1 MNKSKN
7 QKKSIS
13 QKENSCE
20 KNSFARKILVKIALW
35 IVAISCIAFALLLG
49 GKYGMKKFVRY
60 QIEKKH
66 ALVEREINSSAELVL
81 YKMRYSDIVA
91 IKKRRTVS
99 SAYSFV
105 RFSGIIRAGIEDIT
119 QCQTSISEDG
129 KSIRVRIP
137 PATLLGNDI
146 QSEEVFDERQGVF
159 AKITT
164 QEIFDEIAAAKEEIA
179 EEIVAE
185 GLLCDADAHAE
196 LVIRQMLSP
205 FGFKEIVIEK

>member
-1 MNKSKN
+1 MDKSKN
-7 QKKSIS
+7 KKKSIS
-13 QKENSCE
+13 QKENLCE
-20 KNSFARKILVKIALW
+20 KNNFAVKIFVKIILR
-35 IVAISCIAFALLLG
+35 IVTIFCIAFALFLG

-60 QIEKKH
+60 QVEKKH
-66 ALVEREINSSAELVL
+66 ALVEKEISASAELVL

-91 IKKRRTVS
+91 IKKRRAVS

-129 KSIRVRIP
+129 KSIRVKIP
-137 PATLLGNDI
+137 SAILLGNDI
-146 QSEEVFDERQGVF
+146 QSEEVFDEKQGIF

-179 EEIVAE
+179 REIIAE
-185 GLLCDADAHAE
+185 GLLCDADAHAA

-205 FGFKEIVIEK
+205 FGFKEIVIER

>member
-1 MNKSKN
+1 M
-7 QKKSIS
+7 
-13 QKENSCE
+13 
-20 KNSFARKILVKIALW
+20 KIFVKIILR
-35 IVAISCIAFALLLG
+35 IVTISCIAFALFLG

-60 QIEKKH
+60 QVEKKH
-66 ALVEREINSSAELVL
+66 ALVEKEISASAELVL
-81 YKMRYSDIVA
+81 YKMRYSDIIA
-91 IKKRRTVS
+91 IKKRRAVS

-129 KSIRVRIP
+129 KSIRVKIP

-146 QSEEVFDERQGVF
+146 QSEEVFDEKQGIF

-164 QEIFDEIAAAKEEIA
+164 QEVFDEIAAAKDEIA
-179 EEIVAE
+179 REIVAE
-185 GLLCDADAHAE
+185 GLLGDADAHAA
-196 LVIRQMLSP
+196 LVIRQMLSL

>member
-20 KNSFARKILVKIALW
+20 KNSFARKIFVKIALW
-35 IVAISCIAFALLLG
+35 IVAISCIAFALFLG

-164 QEIFDEIAAAKEEIA
+164 QEIFDEITAAKEEIA

>member
-1 MNKSKN
+1 MDKGKN

-13 QKENSCE
+13 QKENSHE
-20 KNSFARKILVKIALW
+20 KNNFAMKIFVKIILR
-35 IVAISCIAFALLLG
+35 IVVFFCIAFALFLG
-49 GKYGMKKFVRY
+49 GKYGMKKFFRY

-66 ALVEREINSSAELVL
+66 ALVEKEISASAELVL
-81 YKMRYSDIVA
+81 YKMRYSEIVA
-91 IKKRRTVS
+91 IKKRKAIS

-129 KSIRVRIP
+129 KSIRVKIP

-146 QSEEVFDERQGVF
+146 QSEEVFDERQGIF

-164 QEIFDEIAAAKEEIA
+164 QEIFDEIAAAKEEVA
-179 EEIVAE
+179 REIIAE
-185 GLLCDADAHAE
+185 GLLRDADEHAA
-196 LVIRQMLSP
+196 LVIKQMLSP
-205 FGFKEIVIEK
+205 LGFKKIVIEE

>member
-1 MNKSKN
+1 MDKSKN

-13 QKENSCE
+13 QKENSCK
-20 KNSFARKILVKIALW
+20 KNSSAGKILVKIILR
-35 IVAISCIAFALLLG
+35 IVTISCVALALFFG
-49 GKYGMKKFVRY
+49 GKYGMKKFVRQ

-66 ALVEREINSSAELVL
+66 ALVEREISASAELVL
-81 YKMRYSDIVA
+81 YKMRYSDIIA
-91 IKKRRTVS
+91 IKKRKAVS

-105 RFSGIIRAGIEDIT
+105 RFSGVIRAGIEDIT

-129 KSIRVRIP
+129 KSVRVKIP

-146 QSEEVFDERQGVF
+146 QSEEVFDERQGIF
-159 AKITT
+159 AKITA
-164 QEIFDEIAAAKEEIA
+164 QEIFDEIAAAKEEVA
-179 EEIVAE
+179 NEIIAE
-185 GLLCDADAHAE
+185 GLLRDADAHAE